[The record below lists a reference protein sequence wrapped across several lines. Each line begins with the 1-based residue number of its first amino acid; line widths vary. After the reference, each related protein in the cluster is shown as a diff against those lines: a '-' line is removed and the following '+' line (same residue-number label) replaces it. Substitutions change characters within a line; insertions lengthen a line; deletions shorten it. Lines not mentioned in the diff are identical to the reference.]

1 MYTLKNV
8 EINTRI
14 TLLCAIPLL
23 GILALAGAQWM
34 AHGNIDAA
42 LATSRAAQNLETLAR
57 SARFSHSTMRRHEK
71 EFLGR
76 GELKDA
82 DGYRDI
88 AKVALRDLTT
98 LAQSPLLA
106 GAIVK
111 KVDTLKSLVEQNA
124 AAFEA
129 VVSTARQKG
138 LSAEHGLEGEMHK
151 AAHAV
156 QEQIKKAGESERVLS
171 IHLLTL
177 RRHEM
182 EYLLRGDGKHVAAFD
197 DVRTY
202 FDWQIGTSLL
212 SPSQQA
218 GLKTQLTI
226 YQRTFHDWVQVDRT
240 QKTQIARSTE
250 HFTRA
255 EPEFDA
261 VVKHVDQLQAS
272 SEAELLSARD
282 GDSRRWLLIVSAVLI
297 SLLNFAYFVGRSIV
311 APLRSLRESFGR
323 LAQGHLTV
331 EISGQ
336 EQKNEIGEL
345 ARNLAAFQVTSA
357 RAAQSEAVIE
367 ATSAEFMIV
376 DPDGHIVV
384 VNAAAIAMFR
394 KAQSDVRKVLPAFR
408 ADDLIGTSI
417 AVFGPSLIERRATVR
432 SERLH
437 IGERTFDLVLTPV
450 DSRLGEHMGV
460 AVEWKDLTDQLA
472 IERDVASI
480 VHAAGEGDFTRRLD
494 EANKS
499 GFMLELARGMNQ
511 LTTSVDKAMTETVS
525 LMSALSS
532 GTLTS
537 RMEGD
542 YKGKFR
548 DLKTHANRMGE
559 AISQIASRISDATRT
574 VHSATLEIGSG
585 VVNLSERTEQ
595 QSSSLEETA
604 ASMEQMAATVRQTAN
619 NAQLANRAVTSTR
632 DLAVDSGA
640 VAGQAVAAMT
650 KIEDSSR
657 QITEIVGL
665 IEEIAF
671 QTNILSLNAAVE
683 AARAGE
689 AGRGFAVVANEVR
702 ALSQRSSQALKEIK
716 AQIASSDSNV
726 KVGVDLVRQ
735 VGGSL
740 GEIEES
746 VRKVAGL
753 VAEIAA
759 ASQQQSTGIDQVS
772 KAIGSMD
779 QMTQQNAALVEETN
793 AALHSAQV
801 QIEDLA
807 QAVAFF
813 QTGEDNDEVV
823 APKTA
828 VRPISPPNPVH
839 HQQGLIARRIATPG
853 SGRRAAAG
861 AMADWQ
867 EF

>member
-1 MYTLKNV
+1 
-8 EINTRI
+8 
-14 TLLCAIPLL
+14 
-23 GILALAGAQWM
+23 
-34 AHGNIDAA
+34 
-42 LATSRAAQNLETLAR
+42 
-57 SARFSHSTMRRHEK
+57 
-71 EFLGR
+71 
-76 GELKDA
+76 
-82 DGYRDI
+82 
-88 AKVALRDLTT
+88 
-98 LAQSPLLA
+98 
-106 GAIVK
+106 
-111 KVDTLKSLVEQNA
+111 
-124 AAFEA
+124 
-129 VVSTARQKG
+129 
-138 LSAEHGLEGEMHK
+138 
-151 AAHAV
+151 
-156 QEQIKKAGESERVLS
+156 
-171 IHLLTL
+171 
-177 RRHEM
+177 
-182 EYLLRGDGKHVAAFD
+182 
-197 DVRTY
+197 
-202 FDWQIGTSLL
+202 
-212 SPSQQA
+212 
-218 GLKTQLTI
+218 
-226 YQRTFHDWVQVDRT
+226 
-240 QKTQIARSTE
+240 
-250 HFTRA
+250 
-255 EPEFDA
+255 
-261 VVKHVDQLQAS
+261 
-272 SEAELLSARD
+272 
-282 GDSRRWLLIVSAVLI
+282 
-297 SLLNFAYFVGRSIV
+297 
-311 APLRSLRESFGR
+311 
-323 LAQGHLTV
+323 
-331 EISGQ
+331 
-336 EQKNEIGEL
+336 
-345 ARNLAAFQVTSA
+345 
-357 RAAQSEAVIE
+357 
-367 ATSAEFMIV
+367 
-376 DPDGHIVV
+376 
-384 VNAAAIAMFR
+384 
-394 KAQSDVRKVLPAFR
+394 
-408 ADDLIGTSI
+408 
-417 AVFGPSLIERRATVR
+417 
-432 SERLH
+432 
-437 IGERTFDLVLTPV
+437 
-450 DSRLGEHMGV
+450 
-460 AVEWKDLTDQLA
+460 
-472 IERDVASI
+472 
-480 VHAAGEGDFTRRLD
+480 
-494 EANKS
+494 
-499 GFMLELARGMNQ
+499 
-511 LTTSVDKAMTETVS
+511 
-525 LMSALSS
+525 
-532 GTLTS
+532 
-537 RMEGD
+537 
-542 YKGKFR
+542 
-548 DLKTHANRMGE
+548 
-559 AISQIASRISDATRT
+559 
-574 VHSATLEIGSG
+574 
-585 VVNLSERTEQ
+585 
-595 QSSSLEETA
+595 
-604 ASMEQMAATVRQTAN
+604 MEQMAATVRQTAN